1 MLAGHFSSKPAA
13 VCNIFPAER
22 LYKLLIMNY
31 SLLYDPNKNK
41 NTFWKKICL
50 TLESIYYMYV
60 WPFWRIFAEKLNYFS
75 LEIELLE
82 IENFENQ

>member
-41 NTFWKKICL
+41 NTFWKKNLFDSGIDLLYVCMA
-50 TLESIYYMYV
+50 TSGESL
-60 WPFWRIFAEKLNYFS
+60 PKNYFS